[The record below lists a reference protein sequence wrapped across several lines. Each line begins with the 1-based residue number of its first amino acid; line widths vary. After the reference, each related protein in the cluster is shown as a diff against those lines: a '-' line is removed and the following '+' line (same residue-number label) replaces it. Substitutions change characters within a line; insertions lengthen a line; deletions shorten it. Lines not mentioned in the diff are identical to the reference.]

1 MWITSECAVIQAPST
16 NYLVTSAAVE
26 LVSIGAEYA
35 VMGAMSS
42 HLDAWL
48 TRTGSGEKD
57 GMLG

>member
-35 VMGAMSS
+35 VMGAMKF
-42 HLDAWL
+42 A
-48 TRTGSGEKD
+48 SGCPVDENRIRRKKVEC
-57 GMLG
+57 